1 MGYADTTGV
10 IIYYKPYQHF
20 VIQIDHHFWFDEYNS
35 RLSIEYNNT
44 PGSSL
49 LWQYPEGHI
58 HDSDLLNLIPCELD
72 LTSTPFSDTTIVTY
86 EIELPPS
93 IKKVGFN
100 LLDYEYFKIPY
111 ITDKIPNSRAG
122 RQFPSQA
129 KRNMWIISINGGEP
143 ITAQGILDEL
153 NRHQTPRVNPKIK
166 ISLCRRKR

>member
-93 IKKVGFN
+93 IKKVGLIYWIMN
-100 LLDYEYFKIPY
+100 TFKSHTSLIKSPIHGLVVNFHHRLREICGSY
-111 ITDKIPNSRAG
+111 LSMGESLSQLKVYLMNS
-122 RQFPSQA
+122 
-129 KRNMWIISINGGEP
+129 I
-143 ITAQGILDEL
+143 
-153 NRHQTPRVNPKIK
+153 VIK
-166 ISLCRRKR
+166 LHG